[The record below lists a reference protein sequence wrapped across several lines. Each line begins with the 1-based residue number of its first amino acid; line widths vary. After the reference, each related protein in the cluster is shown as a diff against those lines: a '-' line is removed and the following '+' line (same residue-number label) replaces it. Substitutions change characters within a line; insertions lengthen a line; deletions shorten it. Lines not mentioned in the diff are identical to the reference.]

1 MRWSLLRTGVYVGCM
16 YDDYKDVVLAVS
28 AQMPAQ
34 AVVGSGLSFMVGR
47 VSFTFGMTGPCVST
61 NTACSSSLVATH
73 LAHTVRFSHL
83 Q

>member
-1 MRWSLLRTGVYVGCM
+1 M

-34 AVVGSGLSFMVGR
+34 AVVGTGLSFMVGR

-73 LAHTVRFSHL
+73 LAHTVRLSIIM